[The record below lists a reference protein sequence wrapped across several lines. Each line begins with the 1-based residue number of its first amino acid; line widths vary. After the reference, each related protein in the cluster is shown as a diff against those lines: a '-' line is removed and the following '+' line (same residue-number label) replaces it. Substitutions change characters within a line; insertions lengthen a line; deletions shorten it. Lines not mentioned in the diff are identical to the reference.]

1 MKKMMMVLLC
11 LVAILLMAATVLS
24 KEKYTVTVLP
34 FSLYSAENIEYV
46 RQGINDMLISRISGS
61 DRIEVTRKDVVSD
74 ILKKTGG
81 KELNLADVQ
90 GIGQQLKSDYV
101 VWGSITKIGKS
112 ISIDGKLI
120 DITGGKSDV
129 GIFSQSQS
137 LDEVIPKINDFS
149 QRIVRHITGGAA
161 AQTSPVVAAAA
172 PAAAPAA
179 SAVAGGSPA
188 PPPVPGA
195 SREAQI
201 IAGMKSGK
209 GKGTLTSMINAE
221 FINSSDPLD
230 RKKGFWMSQQFKTE
244 FYGMDIGDVN
254 KDGVN
259 EVVIIDRHNVYIYL
273 KTKNNLQLLK
283 QIKGKSYHNYISVD
297 VADIN
302 KDGTPEIIVTSL
314 NDRVLNSFVLQY
326 ENGDYKTIASD
337 IRYFLR
343 VITPSSGTPIL
354 LGQTYG
360 IGSFSDGI
368 GGKVFDTQIYEIV
381 WRDGKYV
388 EGDKQK
394 IPVGLSI
401 YGLTLDSLGA
411 GTSEKIIALDELDY
425 LCIITPTN
433 KPLSRIFSFGFSP
446 DELIW
451 RSDSQYGGS
460 NNYIDN
466 VDKQKQQSTEA
477 TQEEGAFA
485 NLRILMFDT
494 NNDGKKE
501 MIIVKN
507 LSSVGRIFKNL
518 KLFSSSEIY
527 NLEWDGLGMAEN
539 WRTKK
544 INGYVA
550 DYCFKDVDNDGKPE
564 IVLALVQSVGATLSE
579 RSVLVVYELEMPQ

>member
-1 MKKMMMVLLC
+1 MKKTMMVLLG
-11 LVAILLMAATVLS
+11 LVAVLLVAATVFS

-34 FSLYSAENIEYV
+34 FTLHSAENIEYV
-46 RQGINDMLISRISGS
+46 RQGINDMLISRISGA
-61 DRIEVTRKDVVSD
+61 DAIEVTRKEVVSD
-74 ILKKTGG
+74 VLKKTGG
-81 KELNLADVQ
+81 KELNPADVQ
-90 GIGQQLKSDYV
+90 DIGLQLKSDYV

-149 QRIVRHITGGAA
+149 QRIVRHVTGGAA
-161 AQTSPVVAAAA
+161 AQDSPTAAAA
-172 PAAAPAA
+172 PVVATAAGETAPH
-179 SAVAGGSPA
+179 
-188 PPPVPGA
+188 VPGA

-244 FYGMDIGDVN
+244 FIGMDIGDVN
-254 KDGVN
+254 GDGQK

-273 KTKNNLQLLK
+273 KTKDSLQLLK
-283 QIKGKSYHNYISVD
+283 QIEGKPYHKYISVD

-302 KDGTPEIIVTSL
+302 KDGIPEIIVTSL
-314 NDRVLNSFVLQY
+314 SDRVLNSFVLQY
-326 ENGDYKTIASD
+326 ENGDYKMIASN

-343 VITPSSGTPIL
+343 VITPSSGEPLL

-360 IGSFSDGI
+360 VGSFQDGM

-381 WRDGKYV
+381 WRGGKYV
-388 EGDKQK
+388 AGDKQK

-411 GTSEKIIALDELDY
+411 GTSEKIIVLDELDY
-425 LCIITPTN
+425 LCVITPTT

-466 VDKQKQQSTEA
+466 VDKQKQQSSEA
-477 TQEEGAFA
+477 TQDASAFA

-564 IVLALVQSVGATLSE
+564 IVLALVQSVGATLAE

>member
-1 MKKMMMVLLC
+1 MKKTMIGFCLLA
-11 LVAILLMAATVLS
+11 VLLMAAILPA
-24 KEKYTVTVLP
+24 KEKYTVTILP
-34 FSLYSAENIEYV
+34 FALNSAENIEYV
-46 RQGINDMLISRISGS
+46 RQGINDMLISRISGA
-61 DRIEVTRKDVVSD
+61 DKIDVTRKEVVSG
-74 ILKKTGG
+74 ILKKAGG
-81 KELNLADVQ
+81 KELSLADVQ
-90 GIGQQLKSDYV
+90 DIGRQLNSDYV

-129 GIFSQSQS
+129 GIVSQSQT

-149 QRIVRHITGGAA
+149 QRIVRHISGGAVDQTPPA
-161 AQTSPVVAAAA
+161 AVSAAPAVGAAA
-172 PAAAPAA
+172 PAPT
-179 SAVAGGSPA
+179 
-188 PPPVPGA
+188 PVPGA

-244 FYGMDIGDVN
+244 FNGMDVGDVN
-254 KDGVN
+254 KDGQN
-259 EVVIIDRHNVYIYL
+259 EVVIIDRHNLYIYL
-273 KTKNNLQLLK
+273 KTKDSLQLLK
-283 QIKGKSYHNYISVD
+283 QIKGKSYHQYISVD

-314 NDRVLNSFVLQY
+314 NDRLLNSFVLQY
-326 ENGDYKTIASD
+326 EDGDYKIMASD

-343 VITPSSGTPIL
+343 VITSSSGAPVL

-360 IGSFSDGI
+360 LGSFHDGM

-388 EGDKQK
+388 SGDKQK

-401 YGLTLDSLGA
+401 YGLTLDTLGA

-425 LCIITPTN
+425 LCIITPTT

-466 VDKQKQQSTEA
+466 VDRQKQQSTEA
-477 TQEEGAFA
+477 MQEDSAFA
-485 NLRILMFDT
+485 NLRIVMFDT

-564 IVLALVQSVGATLSE
+564 IVLALVQSVGATISE
-579 RSVLVVYELEMPQ
+579 RSVLVVYELETPQ

>member
-1 MKKMMMVLLC
+1 MKKIMIGVCLLA
-11 LVAILLMAATVLS
+11 VLLMAVSLVA

-34 FSLYSAENIEYV
+34 FALHSAENIEYV
-46 RQGINDMLISRISGS
+46 RQGINDILISRISGA
-61 DRIEVTRKDVVSD
+61 DKIEVTRKDVVSD

-81 KELNLADVQ
+81 KELDMADVQ
-90 GIGQQLKSDYV
+90 GIGRQLKSDYV

-129 GIFSQSQS
+129 GIYSQSQS

-149 QRIVRHITGGAA
+149 QRIIQHITGGAESQP
-161 AQTSPVVAAAA
+161 AQVSVSTA
-172 PAAAPAA
+172 PAA
-179 SAVAGGSPA
+179 A

-230 RKKGFWMSQQFKTE
+230 RKKGFWMSQHFKTE
-244 FYGMDIGDVN
+244 FYGMDVGDVN
-254 KDGVN
+254 KDGRN

-273 KTKNNLQLLK
+273 KTKDNLQLLK
-283 QIKGKSYHNYISVD
+283 QIKGKSYHQYISVD

-314 NDRVLNSFVLQY
+314 NNRVLNSFVLQY
-326 ENGDYKTIASD
+326 QDGDYKMIASD

-343 VITPSSGTPIL
+343 VITPSSGEPML

-360 IGSFSDGI
+360 IGGFNDGM
-368 GGKVFDTQIYEIV
+368 GGKVFDTQIYEII

-388 EGDKQK
+388 AGDKQK
-394 IPVGLSI
+394 IPVGLSV

-425 LCIITPTN
+425 LCIITPTT

-460 NNYIDN
+460 NNFIDN
-466 VDKQKQQSTEA
+466 VDKQKQQSSDA
-477 TQEEGAFA
+477 TQDESAFA

-507 LSSVGRIFKNL
+507 LSSVGRIFKKL

-564 IVLALVQSVGATLSE
+564 IVLALVQSVGATISE
-579 RSVLVVYELEMPQ
+579 RSVLVVYELETPQ

>member
-1 MKKMMMVLLC
+1 MKKAISVVLVLVAVLL
-11 LVAILLMAATVLS
+11 VVATVLA

-34 FSLYSAENIEYV
+34 FALHSAENIEYV
-46 RQGINDMLISRISGS
+46 SQGINDMLTSRISGS
-61 DRIEVTRKDVVSD
+61 DKIEVTRKDVVQD
-74 ILKKTGG
+74 VLKKSGE

-90 GIGQQLKSDYV
+90 SIGQQLKSDYV

-129 GIFSQSQS
+129 GIFSQSQT

-149 QRIVRHITGGAA
+149 QRIVQHITG
-161 AQTSPVVAAAA
+161 AA
-172 PAAAPAA
+172 PQEAMPVA
-179 SAVAGGSPA
+179 SATPAIA
-188 PPPVPGA
+188 PPPVPGS

-209 GKGTLTSMINAE
+209 GKGTLTSMINTE

-230 RKKGFWMSQQFKTE
+230 RKKGFWMSQQVKAE
-244 FYGMDIGDVN
+244 FNGMDVGDVN
-254 KDGVN
+254 KDGLN
-259 EVVIIDRHNVYIYL
+259 EVVVIDGHNIFIYL
-273 KTKNNLQLLK
+273 KTKENLKLLR
-283 QIKGKSYHNYISVD
+283 QIKGKSYHKYVSVD

-302 KDGTPEIIVTSL
+302 KNGIPEIIVTSL
-314 NDRVLNSFVLQY
+314 NDRVLNSFVLEY
-326 ENGDYKTIASD
+326 HDGDYKMIASD

-343 VITPSSGTPIL
+343 VMETSSGMPML
-354 LGQTYG
+354 LGQAYG
-360 IGSFSDGI
+360 LGSSMDGQ
-368 GGKVFDTQIYEIV
+368 GGKVFSSQIYEIV
-381 WRDGKYV
+381 WKDGQYV
-388 EGDKQK
+388 SGDKMK
-394 IPVGLSI
+394 IPLGLSV
-401 YGLTLDSLGA
+401 YGLTIDTLSE
-411 GTSEKIIALDELDY
+411 GTGERIIALDELDY
-425 LCIITPTN
+425 LLIIKPTD
-433 KPLSRIFSFGFSP
+433 KQLWRILSFGSTP

-460 NNYIDN
+460 NNYIAN

-477 TQEEGAFA
+477 MQDDSAFA
-485 NLRILMFDT
+485 NLRIVMYDT
-494 NNDGKKE
+494 NKDGKKE

-518 KLFSSSEIY
+518 KLFTSSEIY

-550 DYCFKDVDNDGKPE
+550 DYCFKDIDNDGKPE
-564 IVLALVQSVGATLSE
+564 IVLALVQSVGGSLSE
-579 RSVLVVYELEMPQ
+579 RSVIVVYELEMPQ

>member
-1 MKKMMMVLLC
+1 MKKAMIGFCLLAVLL
-11 LVAILLMAATVLS
+11 VAATLMA

-34 FSLYSAENIEYV
+34 FALNSAENIEYV
-46 RQGINDMLISRISGS
+46 RQGINDMLTSRLSGA
-61 DRIEVTRKDVVSD
+61 DQIEVTRKDVVSD

-90 GIGQQLKSDYV
+90 SIGQQLKSDYV

-120 DITGGKSDV
+120 DIAGGKSDV
-129 GIFSQSQS
+129 GIFSQSQT

-149 QRIVRHITGGAA
+149 QRIVRHITGGTV
-161 AQTSPVVAAAA
+161 AQTPPAVASAA
-172 PAAAPAA
+172 PQ
-179 SAVAGGSPA
+179 AGAGAPA
-188 PPPVPGA
+188 PPPVSVA

-244 FYGMDIGDVN
+244 FNGMDIGDVN

-273 KTKNNLQLLK
+273 KTKDNLQLLK
-283 QIKGKSYHNYISVD
+283 QIKGKSYHKYISVD

-343 VITPSSGTPIL
+343 VITPSSGTPML

-360 IGSFSDGI
+360 MGSFHDGM
-368 GGKVFDTQIYEIV
+368 GGKVFDTQIYEMV

-388 EGDKQK
+388 PGDKQK

-401 YGLTLDSLGA
+401 YGMTIDSLGP
-411 GTSEKIIALDELDY
+411 GTGEKIIALDDLDY
-425 LCIITPTN
+425 LCIITPTT

-477 TQEEGAFA
+477 TQEDSAFA

-518 KLFSSSEIY
+518 KLFTSSEIY